1 MPSAASAIRPANCR
15 NAISDL
21 AESVR
26 MCDGRST
33 AADAPRLVGAC
44 STITWAFVPPNPN
57 ELTPAMRFPA
67 GHGVGSVTTR
77 IGSLSQ
83 EIIGLGCR
91 KCRFGG
97 ITPRSIDRI
106 TLIRPH
112 TPAAHSRWPQL
123 VLTEP
128 TRSGEDLPA
137 NT

>member
-1 MPSAASAIRPANCR
+1 MRPANCR
-15 NAISDL
+15 NAVSDL
-21 AESVR
+21 ADNVKR
-26 MCDGRST
+26 CIGRST
-33 AADAPRLVGAC
+33 ADEAAERAGAC
-44 STITWAFVPPNPN
+44 STITWALVPPNPN
-57 ELTPAMRFPA
+57 ELTPARRFPA
-67 GHGVGSVTTR
+67 GHGVGSVTMR

-83 EIIGLGCR
+83 AIIGLGCR

-128 TRSGEDLPA
+128 TRRGEDRPE